1 MNILSI
7 DEYRV
12 INVAVIE
19 EEENETINHYTN
31 EGWDYCQSVT
41 GAIDKVEVVY
51 LKFSKD
57 Y

>member
-12 INVAVIE
+12 VTIAVREHE
-19 EEENETINHYTN
+19 ESEAVDTYTKD
-31 EGWDYCQSVT
+31 GWVYCQSVT
-41 GAIDKVEVVY
+41 GAIDGEEVVF